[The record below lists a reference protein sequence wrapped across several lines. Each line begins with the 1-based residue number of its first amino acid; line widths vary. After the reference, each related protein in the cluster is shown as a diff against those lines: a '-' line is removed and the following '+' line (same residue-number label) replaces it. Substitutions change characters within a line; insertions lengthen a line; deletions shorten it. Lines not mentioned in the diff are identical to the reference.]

1 MLCTFHFS
9 FLCGCLEMSKNTYPL
24 KLPTSVKKAA
34 AELAATDGVSLNQF
48 IAAAVA
54 EKVDSLRTADDLLRE
69 RAGTGETQGH
79 AQVSA
84 ARAEGRT
91 EP

>member
-1 MLCTFHFS
+1 
-9 FLCGCLEMSKNTYPL
+9 MSKNTYPL

-34 AELAATDGVSLNQF
+34 AELAASDGVSLNQS

-54 EKVDSLRTADDLLRE
+54 EMVGSLRAANDFLRT
-69 RAGTGETQGH
+69 RGNGETQGH

-84 ARAEGRT
+84 PRT
-91 EP
+91 EGCTER